1 MVETQMFDV
10 FVIGGGINGVSVARD
25 AVGRGFSVMLA
36 EMNDLASGTS
46 SAATKLI
53 HGGLRYLEHYEFR
66 LVREALSER
75 EILWSNSPHIIWPL
89 RFVLPYEKGM
99 RPAVVLRAGL
109 ALYDYIGTR
118 KLLPPTK
125 TLNLHKDEA
134 GKPLKDTYGLGF
146 EYSDCWV
153 DDARFVVLNAQ
164 DAQDRGAVVVTRTKV
179 TSARREDGGWTLQLV
194 GRDGAT
200 QTVRAKMVI
209 NAAGPWVDQVLG
221 ATMGNNN
228 VHNVRMVKGSH
239 IVVKK
244 LYDHDRCY
252 FFQNADGRIFFAI
265 PYEHDFTL
273 IGTTDQ
279 DYQGDLGAVKIS
291 EAETDYLCKAA
302 SEYFKSPV
310 TADQIVW
317 TYSGV
322 RPLFDDG
329 ASAAQE
335 ATRDYVLKLE
345 GDAATGAV
353 VNVFGGK
360 LTTSRRLA
368 ESVLEKIEAVL
379 GKRGDPWT
387 RVAKLPGGEFEPLAF
402 EAEARRLHKDYP
414 ALPTPFTNRLMR
426 QYGTKARVLLGGA
439 RSADELGEH
448 FGADLYAAELDY
460 LIAHEW
466 ALSAQDVLWRRT
478 KLGLRLDAE
487 QAARVDTYITQKAA

>member
-1 MVETQMFDV
+1 MAETELFDI

-75 EILWSNSPHIIWPL
+75 EVLWANAPHIISPR
-89 RFVLPYEKGM
+89 RFILPYEKGM

-125 TLNLHKDEA
+125 TLDLRKDEA
-134 GKPLKDTYGLGF
+134 GRPLKDGYGLAF

-164 DAQDRGAVVVTRTKV
+164 DAQAKGARIATRTKV
-179 TSARREDGGWTLQLV
+179 ISAKRDNGVWVLDLLSKDGTV
-194 GRDGAT
+194 
-200 QTVRAKMVI
+200 QTVCAKLVV
-209 NAAGPWVDQVLG
+209 NAAGPWVDEVLG
-221 ATMGNNN
+221 ATMGSNNA
-228 VHNVRMVKGSH
+228 HNVRMVKGSH

-265 PYEHDFTL
+265 PYEGEFTL

-279 DYQGDLGAVKIS
+279 DYHGDIS
-291 EAETDYLCKAA
+291 KVHISDEETDYLCAAA
-302 SEYFKSPV
+302 SEYFKNPI
-310 TADQIVW
+310 TRDQIVW

-335 ATRDYVLKLE
+335 ATRDYVLRVD
-345 GDAATGAV
+345 GDAATGAA

-368 ESVLEKIEAVL
+368 ESVLEKIEHVL
-379 GKRGDPWT
+379 GKKGAPWT

-402 EAEARRLHKDYP
+402 DAEVRRLHKDYP
-414 ALPTPFTNRLMR
+414 DLPQTLIKRLMR
-426 QYGTKARVLLGGA
+426 LYGTKSRALLGDA
-439 RSADELGEH
+439 QSLDDLGQH
-448 FGADLYAAELDY
+448 FGADLYQREVDY
-460 LIAHEW
+460 LIANEW
-466 ALSAQDVLWRRT
+466 ARAAQDVLWRRT
-478 KLGLRLDAE
+478 KLGLHLSKAE
-487 QAARVDTYITQKAA
+487 AEAVETYVTSKAA